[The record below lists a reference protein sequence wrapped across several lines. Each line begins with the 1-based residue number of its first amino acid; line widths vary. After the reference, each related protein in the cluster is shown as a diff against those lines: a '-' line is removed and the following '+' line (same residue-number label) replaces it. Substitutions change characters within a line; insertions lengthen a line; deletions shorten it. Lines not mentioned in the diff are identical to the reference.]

1 MWNLFFF
8 FFHFLWKDGLGY
20 EAQAGSVCSGN
31 IDFPEQYIS
40 ERGGKTKKT
49 KFDCNSK
56 AGGLRSWQKTI
67 KSEEQ
72 NNKNPGRLIIC
83 KVEHTGVGISNLNR
97 RHGSIYR
104 PRI

>member
-1 MWNLFFF
+1 MWNLFF
-8 FFHFLWKDGLGY
+8 FFHFLWKDGLSY

-40 ERGGKTKKT
+40 ERGGKNKKKQNLT
-49 KFDCNSK
+49 
-56 AGGLRSWQKTI
+56 ATARPGGLRRWQKTI
-67 KSEEQ
+67 KREEQ

-83 KVEHTGVGISNLNR
+83 KVEHTGVGKSNLNR

-104 PRI
+104 PRM